1 MNKIEKKIKL
11 LQAEGKDRSAMP
23 FLMMNSEQ
31 QLMVERTKELTFTY
45 SMIILKMGNFR
56 IVNRDQN
63 FFETMIY
70 FISQV
75 LKEFFDRDDYKL
87 IDEGKQYIHTFLRDK

>member
-45 SMIILKMGNFR
+45 SMIILKM
-56 IVNRDQN
+56 
-63 FFETMIY
+63 
-70 FISQV
+70 
-75 LKEFFDRDDYKL
+75 L
-87 IDEGKQYIHTFLRDK
+87 TFLIRLQSSQLTKFNQTQLQTK